1 MEYIVTFLEGIISFI
16 SPCMLPMLPVYV
28 SLFAGE
34 NNSRKTS
41 ILNAVSF
48 ISGFSLVFVLLGL
61 FAGFLGSFIS
71 KYRIAL
77 NIICGAAVILF
88 GLSYLDVIHIPF
100 FKGHH
105 KAGKITGAFSAFIFG
120 VIFSISHTPC
130 IGAFLGSA
138 LALAAQSSG
147 VLKGVS
153 LLLSYSLGMGIPFL
167 VSALLI
173 NKLSNVLKAVTK
185 HYKIINKVCG
195 LFLIIVGLAMMTGLL
210 HQLIH
215 IFCGCS
221 H

>member
-105 KAGKITGAFSAFIFG
+105 KAGKITGAFSSFIFG
-120 VIFSISHTPC
+120 VIFSISHTRVTLIEIC
-130 IGAFLGSA
+130 IIDC
-138 LALAAQSSG
+138 
-147 VLKGVS
+147 V
-153 LLLSYSLGMGIPFL
+153 
-167 VSALLI
+167 
-173 NKLSNVLKAVTK
+173 
-185 HYKIINKVCG
+185 YK
-195 LFLIIVGLAMMTGLL
+195 
-210 HQLIH
+210 
-215 IFCGCS
+215 
-221 H
+221 